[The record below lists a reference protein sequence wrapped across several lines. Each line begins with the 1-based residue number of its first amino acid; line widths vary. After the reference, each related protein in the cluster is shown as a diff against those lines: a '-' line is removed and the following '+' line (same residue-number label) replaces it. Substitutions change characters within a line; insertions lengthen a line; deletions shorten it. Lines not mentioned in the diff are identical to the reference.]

1 MEKRYR
7 KKDYKVL
14 ESFILKK
21 KEEKKRKKNEKK
33 KKKVIVMSH
42 SLEMNK

>member
-21 KEEKKRKKNEKK
+21 KRRKEKEKK
-33 KKKVIVMSH
+33 
-42 SLEMNK
+42 

>member
-7 KKDYKVL
+7 KKKDYKVL

-21 KEEKKRKKNEKK
+21 KRRKEKEKMKRKRKK
-33 KKKVIVMSH
+33 S
-42 SLEMNK
+42 

>member
-21 KEEKKRKKNEKK
+21 KEEKKRKKMKRKRKK
-33 KKKVIVMSH
+33 S
-42 SLEMNK
+42 